1 MPSTG
6 KGLSCKVKKSNKS
19 ELTVE
24 VGGWV
29 QVSLRKNIGKSSK
42 NWRILRKTLSLEHLN
57 SRSHVMPSTCNGKY
71 NITNKI
77 ANFYC
82 HMWLVGGATGAGF
95 GAVS

>member
-6 KGLSCKVKKSNKS
+6 KRLSCKVKKSNKS

-29 QVSLRKNIGKSSK
+29 QVSLRKKIGKSSK

-57 SRSHVMPSTCNGKY
+57 MPSTCNGKY

-82 HMWLVGGATGAGF
+82 HMWLVGSATGAGF